1 MTRIKAWHGFAG
13 IRLRILLGLML
24 CALPCDANRANSI
37 DPDGLFPIFI
47 NGQVFTSSERGGASY
62 WDSGVLEIVEQKTG
76 YSKTEFKFVDGCK
89 GFLPSNR
96 YNAGIAQG
104 TADAEAIYAVMKS
117 SAKDG
122 VISEQLQIISHS
134 RGTAFASGYMKSVS
148 NAIANLAKK
157 DNMTF
162 SYDSDKIVE
171 YSVNIGPHQPM
182 GIFFGDSGTVNVNIS
197 HYADVFSVSKAIGNV
212 INIRSCTN
220 GLNQHG
226 NKSYI
231 SELKFVLPILE
242 AGGSKSDI
250 KSKLIN
256 TYRQWDKKHPNLLPS
271 IVR

>member
-62 WDSGVLEIVEQKTG
+62 WDSGVLDIVEQKTG
-76 YSKTEFKFVDGCK
+76 CSKTEFKFVDGCK

-134 RGTAFASGYMKSVS
+134 KGTAFASGYMKSVS
-148 NAIANLAKK
+148 AAIVNPAKK

-171 YSVNIGPHQPM
+171 YSVNIGPHQSNF
-182 GIFFGDSGTVNVNIS
+182 ISFEDSGTVNINIS
-197 HYADVFSVSKAIGNV
+197 HYLDLLSGNDATGNV
-212 INIRSCTN
+212 INIHSR
-220 GLNQHG
+220 GKGIYQHG
-226 NKSYI
+226 DGNVI
-231 SELKFVLPILE
+231 PELKFVLPIQE

-256 TYRQWDKKHPNLLPS
+256 TYRQWDKKHPNLSPTT
-271 IVR
+271 IR